1 MGQMLLLCIESRAD
15 VRCLPE
21 CITYSGA
28 KVTVGPPELGVN
40 DAGLWRN
47 FHEISSMKKGS

>member
-1 MGQMLLLCIESRAD
+1 MLLLCIESRAD